1 MLLGLAVLALLTD
14 RPERAR
20 WLSDEQRDWLT
31 ARLRRDGDESAAP
44 HGLPTCRALAHP
56 TIWLLAVPYFLLV
69 TANYGY
75 RFWAPTLIREALQA
89 SNMTTALVTG
99 TFGCVTAAGL
109 LAAGASSD
117 RAGERCLHAA
127 ACAVLTAI
135 GYVGAA
141 LAPTPLGRVA
151 GIALVNSVGNVGGF
165 VGPYVI
171 GWLKDATGA
180 TTAAFLALA
189 AFALGAASIFVAL
202 RRHPALAVPRRTV
215 EAGGPLLPPGAA
227 LGSGQ

>member
-1 MLLGLAVLALLTD
+1 V
-14 RPERAR
+14 
-20 WLSDEQRDWLT
+20 
-31 ARLRRDGDESAAP
+31 
-44 HGLPTCRALAHP
+44 HP
-56 TIWLLAVPYFLLV
+56 TIWLLAVPYFL
-69 TANYGY
+69 
-75 RFWAPTLIREALQA
+75 
-89 SNMTTALVTG
+89 LVTG

-151 GIALVNSVGNVGGF
+151 GLALASVGSVSFLAPFWCLPSMLLRGTATAAGIALVNSVGNVGGF

-171 GWLKDATGA
+171 GWLKDATGV
-180 TTAAFLALA
+180 TTVAFLALA